1 MIKKSPRPL
10 DGFGSSGGSP
20 AVTCGGL
27 HTPTQT
33 NTPTMLPLFRL
44 SLISLLAGA
53 LALAQLPSSTHSASD
68 STSIGDNAPLHHL
81 DRVVVSTSPL
91 PRSLGEVSQPVSL
104 LEGRRLAQQQSTS
117 LGELLAGEPGVASTY
132 FGPGASRPVVR
143 GIGGDR
149 LKVLENH
156 IGTIDASTTSPD
168 HAVSLDP
175 LLVERVEIV
184 RGPAALLYGGNA
196 IGGVV
201 NVITGR
207 IPSELP
213 ASPIG
218 GRVEARS
225 HSASREES
233 AGAVL
238 EGAAGDFA
246 WHLDGFLRETKDLK
260 IPHFAESQRK
270 RIADGSDP
278 AEADYRRVPNTE
290 IENDGGSVG
299 LSWIRESGYIG
310 VSWSGFNTYYGV
322 PGHAHSHGGGHDHG
336 HGHGHD
342 DDDDHHHGHDHGDDH
357 GHEAPVKID
366 LVQRRFDL
374 AGEINRDLGLLRGAK
389 FALGFADYRHQEL
402 ADGQVDTV
410 FKNRGHDAR
419 LELLHR
425 EIAGLNGAF
434 GWHGSQSRFEAIG
447 HEAFVPPSRTTNH
460 ALFILEEKPVGPVA
474 LQIGG
479 RLEAQDIKLRN
490 GSGRSRKDRLA
501 SVSAGALWS
510 LSDDWSLAAS
520 ASRSERGPGAQ
531 ERYARGPHLG
541 TRAYEIGSPS
551 LGIETS
557 TALDLTLRKR
567 TGRLTG
573 ALTGFVNRFDG
584 YVFEQPTGQVAIAHG
599 DHFHFEPDTHP
610 DADDGLTVYRFA
622 QTDAR
627 FLGLEAELTAHLY
640 QGALGNLDLHLAT
653 DAVRGKNLKDGGS
666 DLPRI
671 TPRRSKVGLEW
682 TRGPLN
688 FGADAQFV
696 AEQRKVAPN
705 EIPTDSYTLIGL
717 YGSYQVTLGPTE
729 CTLFVRGTNLGNR
742 DARVHNSFLKEL
754 LPLPGRSLNIGLR
767 LAF

>member
-1 MIKKSPRPL
+1 MPP
-10 DGFGSSGGSP
+10 
-20 AVTCGGL
+20 
-27 HTPTQT
+27 
-33 NTPTMLPLFRL
+33 FRL
-44 SLISLLAGA
+44 FLISLISGS
-53 LALAQLPSSTHSASD
+53 LALAQLPAAARAADSAHAAAGAD
-68 STSIGDNAPLHHL
+68 AAPLHL
-81 DRVVVSTSPL
+81 ERIVVSTSPL
-91 PRSLGEVSQPVSL
+91 ARTLGEVSQPVSL
-104 LEGRRLAQQQSTS
+104 LEGRRLAQQQSTT

-132 FGPGASRPVVR
+132 FGPGASRPVLR

-156 IGTIDASTTSPD
+156 IGTIDAAATSPD

-175 LLVERVEIV
+175 LLIERVEVV

-196 IGGVV
+196 VGGVV

-213 ASPIG
+213 NTRVGGDERVSLG
-218 GRVEARS
+218 GRVEVRTQ
-225 HSASREES
+225 SANREES

-246 WHLDGFLRETKDLK
+246 WHIDGFLRDTKDLK

-270 RIADGSDP
+270 RIADGDDP

-290 IENDGGSVG
+290 IESDGGSVG

-310 VSWSGFNTYYGV
+310 VAWSGFNTFYGV
-322 PGHAHSHGGGHDHG
+322 PGHSHSHGDHDHSHDHG
-336 HGHGHD
+336 HGD
-342 DDDDHHHGHDHGDDH
+342 EDDHDHDHGDDH
-357 GHEAPVKID
+357 EDEAVKID

-374 AGEINRDLGLLRGAK
+374 GGEIHREIGILRGAK
-389 FALGFADYRHQEL
+389 FRLGFADYRHQEL
-402 ADGQVDTV
+402 ADGSVDTV

-425 EIAGLNGAF
+425 EIAGVNGAF
-434 GWHGSQSRFEAIG
+434 GWHGSESRFEAIG
-447 HEAFVPPSRTTNH
+447 DEAFVPPSRTTNH

-474 LQIGG
+474 LQLGG
-479 RLEAQDIKLRN
+479 RLEAQEIKLRN
-490 GSGRSRKDRLA
+490 GSGRSRKDLLA
-501 SVSAGALWS
+501 SVSAGALWK
-510 LSDDWSLAAS
+510 LGDDWSLGLS
-520 ASRSERGPGAQ
+520 ASRNERGPGAQ
-531 ERYARGPHLG
+531 ERYANGPHIG
-541 TRAYEIGSPS
+541 TRAYEIGSPR
-551 LGIETS
+551 LGVETS

-567 TGRLTG
+567 TGRVTG

-610 DADDGLTVYRFA
+610 DAADGLTIYRYA

-627 FLGLEAELTAHLY
+627 FLGLEAEITAHLY
-640 QGALGNLDLHLAT
+640 EGALGNLDLHLAT

-671 TPRRSKVGLEW
+671 TPRRSQIGLEW
-682 TRGPLN
+682 THGPLN

-696 AEQRKVAPN
+696 AEQRRVAPN
-705 EIPTDSYTLIGL
+705 EAPTDSYTLIGL
-717 YGSYQVTLGPTE
+717 YGSYALRLGPTE

-754 LPLPGRSLNIGLR
+754 LPLPGRSVNLGLR
-767 LAF
+767 IAF

>member
-1 MIKKSPRPL
+1 VAVPRRSL
-10 DGFGSSGGSP
+10 
-20 AVTCGGL
+20 AAARYAY
-27 HTPTQT
+27 TQT
-33 NTPTMLPLFRL
+33 DHDTMPRFRL
-44 SLISLLAGA
+44 SLLVLSGA
-53 LALAQLPSSTHSASD
+53 LALAQLPAATRAAD
-68 STSIGDNAPLHHL
+68 ATETRPRGDDAPLAL
-81 DRVVVSTSPL
+81 ERVVVSTSPL
-91 PRSLGEVSQPVSL
+91 ARTLGEVSQPVSL
-104 LEGRRLAQQQSTS
+104 LEGHRLAQHQSPT
-117 LGELLAGEPGVASTY
+117 LGELLSGEPGIASTY

-156 IGTIDASTTSPD
+156 IGTIDASATSPD

-175 LLVERVEIV
+175 LLVERVEVV

-207 IPSELP
+207 IPSALP
-213 ASPIG
+213 SSPVT

-225 HSASREES
+225 HSANREES
-233 AGAVL
+233 AGAVI

-246 WHLDGFLRETKDLK
+246 WHIDGFLRDTKDLK

-290 IENDGGSVG
+290 IESDGGSVG

-310 VSWSGFNTYYGV
+310 IAWSGFNSLYGV
-322 PGHAHSHGGGHDHG
+322 PGHAHSHGDHDH

-342 DDDDHHHGHDHGDDH
+342 EDDDDHDDHDDHDHGDEA
-357 GHEAPVKID
+357 HEDEAVKID

-374 AGEINRDLGLLRGAK
+374 AGEINRELGLLRGAK

-402 ADGQVDTV
+402 ADGEVDTV
-410 FKNRGHDAR
+410 FKNRGYDAR

-425 EIAGLNGAF
+425 EIAGTNGAL
-434 GWHGSQSRFEAIG
+434 GWHGSESRFEAIG
-447 HEAFVPPSRTTNH
+447 AEAFVPPSRTTNH
-460 ALFILEEKPVGPVA
+460 ALFILEEKPIGPVA
-474 LQIGG
+474 LQLGG
-479 RLEAQDIKLRN
+479 RLESQKIKLRN
-490 GSGRSRKDRLA
+490 GSGRSRKDLLA
-501 SVSAGALWS
+501 SVSAGALWK
-510 LSDDWSLAAS
+510 LSEDWSLGLAAS
-520 ASRSERGPGAQ
+520 RNERGPGAQ
-531 ERYARGPHLG
+531 ERYANGPHIG
-541 TRAYEIGSPS
+541 TRAYEIGSPHLS
-551 LGIETS
+551 IETS

-567 TGRLTG
+567 TGRVTG

-610 DADDGLTVYRFA
+610 DAAEGLTIYRYA

-627 FLGLEAELTAHLY
+627 FLGLEAELSAHLY
-640 QGALGNLDLHLAT
+640 EGSLGRLDLHLAT

-671 TPRRSKVGLEW
+671 TPRRSRVELEW
-682 TRGPLN
+682 THGPLRL
-688 FGADAQFV
+688 GADAQFV
-696 AEQRKVAPN
+696 SEQRRVAPN
-705 EIPTDSYTLIGL
+705 ENPTDSYTLIGL
-717 YGSYQVTLGPTE
+717 YGSYALKLGPTQ

-742 DARVHNSFLKEL
+742 DARIHNSFLKDL
-754 LPLPGRSLNIGLR
+754 LPLPGRSLNLGLR

>member
-1 MIKKSPRPL
+1 MPP
-10 DGFGSSGGSP
+10 
-20 AVTCGGL
+20 
-27 HTPTQT
+27 
-33 NTPTMLPLFRL
+33 FRL
-44 SLISLLAGA
+44 LLISLFSGA
-53 LALAQLPSSTHSASD
+53 LALAQLPAASHATETHALD
-68 STSIGDNAPLHHL
+68 ATSLGDNTPLHL
-81 DRVVVSTSPL
+81 ERVVVSTSPL
-91 PRSLGEVSQPVSL
+91 ARTLGEVSQPVSL
-104 LEGRRLAQQQSTS
+104 LEGRRLAQQQSPT
-117 LGELLAGEPGVASTY
+117 LGELLSGEPGVASTY
-132 FGPGASRPVVR
+132 FGPGASRPIVR

-156 IGTIDASTTSPD
+156 IGTIDAASTSPD

-184 RGPAALLYGGNA
+184 RGPAALLYGGSA
-196 IGGVV
+196 VGGVV

-213 ASPIG
+213 SAPVT
-218 GRVEARS
+218 GRVEART
-225 HSASREES
+225 HSANREES
-233 AGAVL
+233 AGAVI

-246 WHLDGFLRETKDLK
+246 WHIDGFLRDTKDLK

-270 RIADGSDP
+270 RIADGTDP

-290 IENDGGSVG
+290 IESDGGSVG

-310 VSWSGFNTYYGV
+310 VAWSGFNTFYGV
-322 PGHAHSHGGGHDHG
+322 PGHAHSHGDHDHGHGG

-342 DDDDHHHGHDHGDDH
+342 DDDDDDHDDHDHED
-357 GHEAPVKID
+357 PVKID

-402 ADGQVDTV
+402 ADGAVDTV
-410 FKNRGHDAR
+410 FKNRGFDAR

-425 EIAGLNGAF
+425 EIAGINGAF
-434 GWHGSQSRFEAIG
+434 GWHGSESRFEAIG
-447 HEAFVPPSRTTNH
+447 AEAFVPPSRTTNH

-474 LQIGG
+474 LQLGG
-479 RLEAQDIKLRN
+479 RLEAQEIKLRN
-490 GSGRSRKDRLA
+490 GSGRSRKDLLA
-501 SVSAGALWS
+501 SVSAGALWK
-510 LSDDWSLAAS
+510 LGDDWSLGLAAS
-520 ASRSERGPGAQ
+520 RNERSPGAQ
-531 ERYARGPHLG
+531 ERYANGPHIG
-541 TRAYEIGSPS
+541 TRAYEIGSPR

-567 TGRLTG
+567 TGRVTG

-584 YVFEQPTGQVAIAHG
+584 YVFKQPTGQVAIAHG

-610 DADDGLTVYRFA
+610 DAADGLTLYRFA

-627 FLGLEAELTAHLY
+627 FLGLEAELTAQLY
-640 QGALGNLDLHLAT
+640 EGALGNLDLHLAT
-653 DAVRGKNLKDGGS
+653 DAVRGKTLKDGGS

-671 TPRRSKVGLEW
+671 TPRRSKVGVEW

-696 AEQRKVAPN
+696 SEQRQVAPN
-705 EIPTDSYTLIGL
+705 EAPTDSYTLIGL
-717 YGSYQVTLGPTE
+717 YGSYALRFGPTE

-742 DARVHNSFLKEL
+742 DARVHGSFLKDL

>member
-1 MIKKSPRPL
+1 MPPSL
-10 DGFGSSGGSP
+10 
-20 AVTCGGL
+20 
-27 HTPTQT
+27 
-33 NTPTMLPLFRL
+33 RL
-44 SLISLLAGA
+44 SLISLFSGA
-53 LALAQLPSSTHSASD
+53 LALAQLPSSAHAEGNAASPL
-68 STSIGDNAPLHHL
+68 GDADRANALVASPLAL
-81 DRVVVSTSPL
+81 ERVVVSTSPL
-91 PRSLGEVSQPVSL
+91 ARPLGEVSQPVSL
-104 LEGRRLAQQQSTS
+104 LEGRRLAQQQSTT
-117 LGELLAGEPGVASTY
+117 LGELLSGEPGVASTY
-132 FGPGASRPVVR
+132 FGPGASRPIVR

-156 IGTIDASTTSPD
+156 IGTIDAAATSPD

-184 RGPAALLYGGNA
+184 RGPAALLYGGSA
-196 IGGVV
+196 VGGVV

-213 ASPIG
+213 TAPVA
-218 GRVEARS
+218 GRVEVRT
-225 HSASREES
+225 HSANREES

-246 WHLDGFLRETKDLK
+246 WHIDGFLRDTKDLK

-270 RIADGSDP
+270 RIADGTDP

-290 IENDGGSVG
+290 IESDGGSVG

-310 VSWSGFNTYYGV
+310 VSWSGFNTFYGV
-322 PGHAHSHGGGHDHG
+322 PGHAHSHGDHDHDHG
-336 HGHGHD
+336 HGG
-342 DDDDHHHGHDHGDDH
+342 HGHDHDDDH
-357 GHEAPVKID
+357 EDEAVKID

-374 AGEINRDLGLLRGAK
+374 AGEVNREIGILRGAK

-402 ADGQVDTV
+402 ADGEVDTV
-410 FKNRGHDAR
+410 FKNRGFDAR

-425 EIAGLNGAF
+425 EVAGINGAF
-434 GWHGSQSRFEAIG
+434 GWHGSESRFEAIG
-447 HEAFVPPSRTTNH
+447 DEAFVPPSRTTNH
-460 ALFILEEKPVGPVA
+460 ALFILEEKPVGPFA
-474 LQIGG
+474 LQLGG
-479 RLEAQDIKLRN
+479 RLEAQEIKLRN
-490 GSGRSRKDRLA
+490 GSGRSRKDLLA
-501 SVSAGALWS
+501 SVSAGALWKIG
-510 LSDDWSLAAS
+510 DDWSLGLAAS
-520 ASRSERGPGAQ
+520 RNERGPGAQ
-531 ERYARGPHLG
+531 ERYANGPHIG
-541 TRAYEIGSPS
+541 TRAYEIGSPR

-567 TGRLTG
+567 TGRVTG

-610 DADDGLTVYRFA
+610 DADDGLTIYRFA

-640 QGALGNLDLHLAT
+640 EGALGNLDLHLAT
-653 DAVRGKNLKDGGS
+653 DTVRGKNLRDGGS

-671 TPRRSKVGLEW
+671 TPRRSKVGIEW
-682 TRGPLN
+682 TRSPLN

-696 AEQRKVAPN
+696 SEQRRVAPN
-705 EIPTDSYTLIGL
+705 EAPTDSYTLIGL
-717 YGSYQVTLGPTE
+717 YGSYQLTLGPTE

-754 LPLPGRSLNIGLR
+754 LPLPGRSINVGLR
-767 LAF
+767 VSF

>member
-1 MIKKSPRPL
+1 MPP
-10 DGFGSSGGSP
+10 
-20 AVTCGGL
+20 
-27 HTPTQT
+27 
-33 NTPTMLPLFRL
+33 FRL
-44 SLISLLAGA
+44 SLSVLSVA
-53 LALAQLPSSTHSASD
+53 LALAQLPAVAHAADDTSTFDDGSAATSAGALAAKAVLRTSST
-68 STSIGDNAPLHHL
+68 APLTL
-81 DRVVVSTSPL
+81 ERIVVSTSPL
-91 PRSLGEVSQPVSL
+91 ARTLGEVSQPVSL
-104 LEGRRLAQQQSTS
+104 LEARRLAQHQSTT
-117 LGELLAGEPGVASTY
+117 LGELLSGEPGVASTY

-156 IGTIDASTTSPD
+156 IGTIDASATSPD

-175 LLVERVEIV
+175 LLIERVEIV

-213 ASPIG
+213 NSLVT
-218 GRVEARS
+218 GRVEART
-225 HSASREES
+225 HSANREES
-233 AGAVL
+233 AGAVI
-238 EGAAGDFA
+238 EGAAGNFA
-246 WHLDGFLRETKDLK
+246 WHIDGFLRDTKDLK

-270 RIADGSDP
+270 RIADGTDP

-290 IENDGGSVG
+290 IESDGGSVG

-310 VSWSGFNTYYGV
+310 VAWSGFNTFYGV
-322 PGHAHSHGGGHDHG
+322 PGHAHSHGDHDHGHGHGHGGGG

-342 DDDDHHHGHDHGDDH
+342 DDDDHED
-357 GHEAPVKID
+357 EAVKID

-374 AGEINRDLGLLRGAK
+374 AGEINRELGLLRGAK
-389 FALGFADYRHQEL
+389 FRLGFADYRHQEL
-402 ADGQVDTV
+402 ADGSVDTV
-410 FKNRGHDAR
+410 FKNRGFDAR

-425 EIAGLNGAF
+425 EIAGINGAF
-434 GWHGSQSRFEAIG
+434 GWHGSESRFEAIG
-447 HEAFVPPSRTTNH
+447 DEAFVPPSRTTNH

-474 LQIGG
+474 LQLGG
-479 RLEAQDIKLRN
+479 RLEAQEIKLRN
-490 GSGRSRKDRLA
+490 GTSRSRKDLLA
-501 SVSAGALWS
+501 SVSAGALWK
-510 LSDDWSLAAS
+510 LGEDWSLGLAAS
-520 ASRSERGPGAQ
+520 RNERGPGAQ
-531 ERYARGPHLG
+531 ERYANGPHIG
-541 TRAYEIGSPS
+541 TRAYEIGSPR

-567 TGRLTG
+567 TGRVTG

-599 DHFHFEPDTHP
+599 DHFHFEPNTHP
-610 DADDGLTVYRFA
+610 DADEGLTIYRYA

-640 QGALGNLDLHLAT
+640 EGALGNLDLHLAT
-653 DAVRGKNLKDGGS
+653 DTVRGKNLKNGGS

-682 TRGPLN
+682 THGPLN

-696 AEQRKVAPN
+696 SEQRRVAPN
-705 EIPTDSYTLIGL
+705 EAPTDSYTLIGL
-717 YGSYQVTLGPTE
+717 YGSYQLTLGPTE

-742 DARVHNSFLKEL
+742 DARVHNSFLKDL
-754 LPLPGRSLNIGLR
+754 LPLPGRSLNVGLR

>member
-1 MIKKSPRPL
+1 MPPS
-10 DGFGSSGGSP
+10 
-20 AVTCGGL
+20 
-27 HTPTQT
+27 
-33 NTPTMLPLFRL
+33 RL
-44 SLISLLAGA
+44 SLFSLFSGALA
-53 LALAQLPSSTHSASD
+53 LALAQLPTAAQTAAASAETRSLSD
-68 STSIGDNAPLHHL
+68 AAPLAL
-81 DRVVVSTSPL
+81 ERIVVSTSPL
-91 PRSLGEVSQPVSL
+91 ARTLGEVSQPVSL
-104 LEGRRLAQQQSTS
+104 LEGRRLAQQQSTT
-117 LGELLAGEPGVASTY
+117 LGELLSGEPGVSSTY

-156 IGTIDASTTSPD
+156 IGTIDAAATSPD

-175 LLVERVEIV
+175 LLIERVEIV

-196 IGGVV
+196 VGGVV

-213 ASPIG
+213 SSPVG
-218 GRVEARS
+218 GRVEAS
-225 HSASREES
+225 TQSANREES

-246 WHLDGFLRETKDLK
+246 WHIDGFIRDTKDLR

-270 RIADGSDP
+270 RIADGTDP
-278 AEADYRRVPNTE
+278 AEADYRRVHNTE
-290 IENDGGSVG
+290 IESDGGSVG

-310 VSWSGFNTYYGV
+310 VSWSGFNTFYGV
-322 PGHAHSHGGGHDHG
+322 PGHAHAHGDHDHHGHD
-336 HGHGHD
+336 HD
-342 DDDDHHHGHDHGDDH
+342 DDDDDDHGHDHGDGDH
-357 GHEAPVKID
+357 EDEAVKID

-374 AGEINRDLGLLRGAK
+374 AGEINRELGILRGAK

-402 ADGQVDTV
+402 ADGSVDTV

-425 EIAGLNGAF
+425 EVAGINGAF
-434 GWHGSQSRFEAIG
+434 GWHGSESRFEAIG
-447 HEAFVPPSRTTNH
+447 DEAFVPPSRTTNH
-460 ALFILEEKPVGPVA
+460 ALFILEEKSVGPVA
-474 LQIGG
+474 LQLGG
-479 RLEAQDIKLRN
+479 RLEAQEIKLRN
-490 GSGRSRKDRLA
+490 GSGRSRKDLLA
-501 SVSAGALWS
+501 SISAEALWK
-510 LSDDWSLAAS
+510 LGEDWSLGLAAS
-520 ASRSERGPGAQ
+520 RNERGPGAQ
-531 ERYARGPHLG
+531 ERYANGPHIG
-541 TRAYEIGSPS
+541 TRAYEIGSPR

-567 TGRLTG
+567 TGRVTG

-610 DADDGLTVYRFA
+610 DADDGLTIYRFA

-627 FLGLEAELTAHLY
+627 FLGLEAEITAHLY
-640 QGALGNLDLHLAT
+640 EGALGNLDLHLAT

-671 TPRRSKVGLEW
+671 TPRRSKIGLEW

-705 EIPTDSYTLIGL
+705 EAPTDSYTLIGL
-717 YGSYQVTLGPTE
+717 YGSYQLTLGPTE

-754 LPLPGRSLNIGLR
+754 LPLPGRSLNVGLR
-767 LAF
+767 VAF

>member
-1 MIKKSPRPL
+1 MPPL
-10 DGFGSSGGSP
+10 
-20 AVTCGGL
+20 
-27 HTPTQT
+27 
-33 NTPTMLPLFRL
+33 RL
-44 SLISLLAGA
+44 SLISVLSGA
-53 LALAQLPSSTHSASD
+53 LALAQLPTAAQTAADSSETHAL
-68 STSIGDNAPLHHL
+68 GDTTPLAL
-81 DRVVVSTSPL
+81 ERVVVSTSPL
-91 PRSLGEVSQPVSL
+91 ARTLGEVSQPVSL
-104 LEGRRLAQQQSTS
+104 LEGRRLAQQQSTT

-132 FGPGASRPVVR
+132 FGPGASRPVLR

-156 IGTIDASTTSPD
+156 IGTIDAAATSPD

-175 LLVERVEIV
+175 LLIERAEIV
-184 RGPAALLYGGNA
+184 RGPAALLYGGSA
-196 IGGVV
+196 VGGVV

-213 ASPIG
+213 TSPVG
-218 GRVEARS
+218 GRVEVRTQ
-225 HSASREES
+225 SANREES

-246 WHLDGFLRETKDLK
+246 WHIDGFLRDTKDLK

-270 RIADGSDP
+270 RIADGDDP
-278 AEADYRRVPNTE
+278 AQADYRRVPNTE
-290 IENDGGSVG
+290 IESDGGSVG

-310 VSWSGFNTYYGV
+310 VAWSGFNTLYGV
-322 PGHAHSHGGGHDHG
+322 PGHAHSHGDHEHDHDDEDEDD
-336 HGHGHD
+336 HD
-342 DDDDHHHGHDHGDDH
+342 DHGHDHGDE
-357 GHEAPVKID
+357 HEDSVKID

-374 AGEINRDLGLLRGAK
+374 AGEIHRELGFLSGAK
-389 FALGFADYRHQEL
+389 FRLGFADYRHQEL
-402 ADGQVDTV
+402 ADGSVDTV

-425 EIAGLNGAF
+425 EVAGINGAF
-434 GWHGSQSRFEAIG
+434 GWHGSESRFEAIG
-447 HEAFVPPSRTTNH
+447 EEAFVPPSRTTNH

-474 LQIGG
+474 LQLGG
-479 RLEAQDIKLRN
+479 RLEAQEIKLRN
-490 GSGRSRKDRLA
+490 GSGRSRKDLLA
-501 SVSAGALWS
+501 SVSAGALWK
-510 LSDDWSLAAS
+510 LGDDWSLGLAAS
-520 ASRSERGPGAQ
+520 RNERGPGAQ
-531 ERYARGPHLG
+531 ERYANGPHIG
-541 TRAYEIGSPS
+541 TRAYEIGSPR

-610 DADDGLTVYRFA
+610 EADDGLTIYRYA

-640 QGALGNLDLHLAT
+640 EGALGNLDLHLAT

-671 TPRRSKVGLEW
+671 TPRRSKIGLEW
-682 TRGPLN
+682 TRGALN

-705 EIPTDSYTLIGL
+705 EDPTASYTLVGL
-717 YGSYQVTLGPTE
+717 YGSYTLRLGPTE

-754 LPLPGRSLNIGLR
+754 LPLPGRSLNLGLR
-767 LAF
+767 VAF